1 MRWQS
6 LRPVVILVAFSTGS
20 VAAVAAPVH
29 CRLHRIWNYPWPQTC
44 RSIRYAAMAP
54 IPIRAPARQF
64 PEPPIL
70 ELSLPGL
77 SDIQWGEF
85 ADEYTRGKILLR
97 AAMEKPSD
105 N

>member
-1 MRWQS
+1 
-6 LRPVVILVAFSTGS
+6 
-20 VAAVAAPVH
+20 
-29 CRLHRIWNYPWPQTC
+29 
-44 RSIRYAAMAP
+44 MAP